1 MKEVIFITG
10 IAGMV
15 GSNLLKKYINQNKII
30 IGIDNFELGKEKFI
44 KDYFKFK
51 NFFFLKINLNKKVT
65 NKNLEKILKK
75 NSLREIWL
83 LAANSDISKGI
94 KNTSVDLNNTFLTT
108 VNSLEFLKPYIK
120 KNTKILFTSTSAIY
134 GNVNKSVSENN
145 SIVSPVSNY
154 GAMKAAC
161 EAYISS
167 FSFLNDANTFI
178 FRFPNVIGKN
188 LTHGLLFDMKKKI
201 NSKKNFINV
210 LGNGKQQKPYSHV
223 NEILSCMMFVKNKK
237 YKKRMNVFNIGTND
251 KGIKVKDIV
260 IRMLKIYKSNKKI
273 KFGKSNIGWKGDVP
287 TYRYNTKKINDLG
300 FKFRINSKESVI
312 KAIKENI

>member
-1 MKEVIFITG
+1 MKNVVLITG

-30 IGIDNFELGKEKFI
+30 IGIDNFELGKKKFI

-51 NFFFLKINLNKKVT
+51 NFFFFKINLNKKVT

-75 NSLREIWL
+75 NSLSEIWL
-83 LAANSDISKGI
+83 LAANSDISKGTE
-94 KNTSVDLNNTFLTT
+94 NTFVDLNNTFLTT
-108 VNSLEFLKPYIK
+108 INSLEFLKSYMNK
-120 KNTKILFTSTSAIY
+120 KTKILFTSTSAIY
-134 GNVNKSVSENN
+134 GNISRPVSENN
-145 SIVSPVSNY
+145 SLVSPVSNY
-154 GAMKAAC
+154 GAMKLAC

-167 FSFLNDANTFI
+167 FSFLNNVNTFI

-201 NSKKNFINV
+201 NSKKNYINV

-223 NEILSCMMFVKNKK
+223 DEILSCMMFLKNKK
-237 YKKRMNVFNIGTND
+237 YQKKINTFNIGTND
-251 KGIKVKDIV
+251 KGMRVKEIV
-260 IRMLKIYKSNKKI
+260 AIMLKNYNSNKKI
-273 KFGKSNIGWKGDVP
+273 NFGKNNIGWKGDVP
-287 TYRYNTKKINDLG
+287 SYRYNTKKINNLG
-300 FKFRINSKESVI
+300 FKFRMNSKESVI